1 MWWDRRTIP
10 RKLNSMSSGCH
21 RKTVATQYHRKSDLG
36 IWSTIDWCRRPTR
49 YSQRNVHTCALI
61 FFFLCFDFSV
71 CCQNYMLPWS
81 DRILPRIGSSSLVL
95 LLEVREAAIH
105 PLWKIQFAHSL
116 CLMFCSVVL
125 IFLFVTSHSRLHSL
139 VAERHPMDTG
149 LALKFVRP
157 TSCPRR
163 RRSGFC

>member
-1 MWWDRRTIP
+1 MRQTYHPSKVEQHVERLPSKD
-10 RKLNSMSSGCH
+10 GCYSVPSKEWLGNMIDH
-21 RKTVATQYHRKSDLG
+21 RLMPKTNEVQ
-36 IWSTIDWCRRPTR
+36 STERA
-49 YSQRNVHTCALI
+49 YM
-61 FFFLCFDFSV
+61 CFDFFFVLWFFSLKF

-139 VAERHPMDTG
+139 VAERHPMDTW
-149 LALKFVRP
+149 LALKFERP